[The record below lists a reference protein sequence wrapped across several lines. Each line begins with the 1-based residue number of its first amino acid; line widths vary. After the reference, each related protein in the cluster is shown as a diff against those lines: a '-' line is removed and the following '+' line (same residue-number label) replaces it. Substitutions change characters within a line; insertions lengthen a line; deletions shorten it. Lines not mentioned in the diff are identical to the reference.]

1 MASHQS
7 LVRLK
12 EFQIRQHRRAINQLY
27 IMLADIEL
35 LAQNLDQEIRAEE
48 DRTKM
53 HDPKHF
59 AYPTFAKAAIQR
71 RDNLRQS
78 ADRLK
83 IQLDSAKNALSEAIE
98 ESEAIALHDGGD
110 QPTNWPQSIGPERP
124 GQADSLNR
132 AL

>member
-12 EFQIRQHRRAINQLY
+12 EFQIRQHRRAITQLH
-27 IMLADIEL
+27 IMIADIEL
-35 LAQNLDQEIRAEE
+35 LAQNLDREIHAEE

-83 IQLDSAKNALSEAIE
+83 IQLDAAKKALSEAIE
-98 ESEAIALHDGGD
+98 ESETIALLDGGD
-110 QPTNWPQSIGPERP
+110 QPTNRSQSIGPERP
-124 GQADSLNR
+124 RQVDSLNR
-132 AL
+132 AS